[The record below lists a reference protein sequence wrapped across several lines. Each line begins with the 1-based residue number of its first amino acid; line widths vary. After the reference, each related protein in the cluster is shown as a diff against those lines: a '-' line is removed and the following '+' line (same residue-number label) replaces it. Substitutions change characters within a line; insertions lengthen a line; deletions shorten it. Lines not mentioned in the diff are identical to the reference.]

1 MTAYA
6 MELEDVSFRYP
17 EGTVALE
24 GICMKAAE
32 GSFTALLA
40 SNGSGKTTL
49 IKVMAGLLKPASGR
63 VSLFGAPL
71 GSLAARDL
79 YGTVGVVFQNPDDQL
94 FAPTVAEDVA
104 FGPRNLGLDE
114 GIVTERVNGALAS
127 VGMLHTAGRSIHHL
141 SFGEKKKVA
150 LAGAL
155 AMRPRL
161 LLMDEPAASLDPAG
175 EVEMM
180 RLIGNLN
187 RIDGVTVVMATHS
200 IDLLPLFADEIYILK
215 KGQALRS
222 GSTGEILSDHELL
235 HGAGLR
241 LPYVSSLLHQ
251 MKTYDGFPLD
261 GLPLTI
267 GEARKR
273 FLELI
278 PDEVFTGRKS
288 DGAERPT

>member
-1 MTAYA
+1 MKAPA
-6 MELEDVSFRYP
+6 MELADVSYRYP
-17 EGTVALE
+17 EGTTALE
-24 GICMKAAE
+24 GVCMKADE

-49 IKVMAGLLKPASGR
+49 IKVMAGLLIPSSGR
-63 VSLFGAPL
+63 VSLHGTPL
-71 GSLAARDL
+71 ASLSARDL

-114 GIVTERVNGALAS
+114 NAVTERVNEALAS
-127 VGMLHTAGRSIHHL
+127 VGMLHANGRSIHHL

-187 RIDGVTVVMATHS
+187 RIHGVTVVMATHS
-200 IDLLPLFADEIYILK
+200 IDLLPLFANEIYILK

-222 GSTGEILSDHELL
+222 GPADEILSDHELL

-251 MKTYDGFPLD
+251 MKTYDGLPLD
-261 GLPLTI
+261 GLPLTV

-278 PDEVFTGRKS
+278 PDGVFTGRKC
-288 DGAERPT
+288 DDAER

>member
-1 MTAYA
+1 MGII
-6 MELEDVSFRYP
+6 ELRGVSFRYP
-17 EGTVALE
+17 EGSLALDGVDME
-24 GICMKAAE
+24 VRA

-49 IKVMAGLLKPASGR
+49 IKLIAGLLVPAK
-63 VSLFGAPL
+63 
-71 GSLAARDL
+71 GSITLDGEILSVLTPKKL

-94 FAPTVAEDVA
+94 FAATVGDDVA
-104 FGPRNLGLDE
+104 FGPRNMGLDE
-114 GIVTERVNGALAS
+114 KVVAERVSEALAS
-127 VGMLHTAGRSIHHL
+127 VGMLHATERSIHHL

-150 LAGAL
+150 LAGVL

-175 EVEMM
+175 EADMM

-187 RIDGVTVVMATHS
+187 RLHGVTVVMATHS
-200 IDLLPLFADEIYILK
+200 IDLLPLFADEIYIFK
-215 KGQALRS
+215 NGRVLRR
-222 GSTGEILSDHELL
+222 GNAREILSDHAVM

-241 LPYVSSLLHQ
+241 LPYISSLLHE
-251 MKTYDGFPLD
+251 MKMGDGLPIN

-278 PDEVFTGRKS
+278 PDEVFL
-288 DGAERPT
+288 RPIGDEQN